1 MPGLNQININRFV
14 YQPET
19 LNEAGNILNCTD
31 SVINLK
37 ILIVVYVTNKL
48 CGKIKTMRL
57 EISLFSDLF
66 EYHKRVVFWITSC
79 EQLDRLSGSGRSHH
93 GSSRSFSSLQTA
105 GLKDRSQSCQ
115 SSLSLPQR
123 YILEKRKKKKKKT
136 LIVSR

>member
-19 LNEAGNILNCTD
+19 LNEAGNKLNCTD

-37 ILIVVYVTNKL
+37 ILIVFYVTNKL

-66 EYHKRVVFWITSC
+66 EYHKRVVNLITSC
-79 EQLDRLSGSGRSHH
+79 EQLDSLSGSGRSHH
-93 GSSRSFSSLQTA
+93 DSSRSFSSLQTA

-123 YILEKRKKKKKKT
+123 YILKKKKKIQ
-136 LIVSR
+136 IVSR